1 MPLGNNKFVISANEG
16 NTGITRVFSTY
27 SKSNGV
33 EGYGTLYRQNKAVVT
48 LKSEPSFNETIKS
61 IPSGGYPSVA
71 GTDLSSIFFPYVA
84 RSSGLAK
91 TMPGFTYHLPTSGDL
106 SRKVATIYDLM
117 PYYFLDSE
125 HDYIYDQSLFPSGD
139 SIKGNV
145 SGSGYI
151 GDPDIYRAVDDQ
163 RSVGLRLP
171 AMAVGWGYTTWG
183 DPYPS
188 GRVVG
193 SGETQRFYFKGDHP
207 ESGHLKGYQVNP
219 DDYIAAP
226 IDLRYDPRNHV
237 WTAPKGFW
245 AEVSGITVP
254 NVPSGFHYWREIIF
268 GSSGTY
274 TYGDRRGDENNSPA
288 FEVNRVMTSGIV
300 YLHPKENKHYYTFT
314 TGGAGSGTGSLN
326 IPTPTQAGQVLLS
339 ISANQY
345 RWLEPISAG

>member
-1 MPLGNNKFVISANEG
+1 MPLGNNKFIISENEG
-16 NTGITRVFSTY
+16 NTGVTKIFSTY
-27 SKSNGV
+27 SKSNGI

-48 LKSEPSFNETIKS
+48 LKSEPSFNETIRS

-71 GTDLSSIFFPYVA
+71 GTDLTSIFFPYVA

-106 SRKVATIYDLM
+106 SRKIGTLYDLM

-125 HDYIYDQSLFPSGD
+125 DDYIYDQSLFPSGD

-151 GDPDIYRAVDDQ
+151 GDPNIYRAVDDQ

-183 DPYPS
+183 DPFPS
-188 GRVVG
+188 GAIVG
-193 SGETQRFYFKGDHP
+193 TGHSAEYLFKSSETSGVRY
-207 ESGHLKGYQVNP
+207 GYQVNP

-226 IDLRYDPRNHV
+226 IDLRYDPKNHV

-245 AEVSGITVP
+245 AEVTSEGSGIYAWKEVIYGT
-254 NVPSGFHYWREIIF
+254 NGAFAYGAASGN
-268 GSSGTY
+268 SSL
-274 TYGDRRGDENNSPA
+274 SPA
-288 FEVNRVMTSGIV
+288 IEVNHLSDASGVV
-300 YLHPKENKHYYTFT
+300 YLYPKEHKHYYMFAK
-314 TGGAGSGTGSLN
+314 GAGSAA
-326 IPTPTQAGQVLLS
+326 TPTGNGQY
-339 ISANQY
+339 QY
-345 RWLEPISAG
+345 QVYQMVSNNAEGFDYVRAHA